1 MSKIRLLGMA
11 VVLTAIFGGC
21 SYGGVAA
28 VDGDTVVI
36 AKSNG
41 FLFGLFNK
49 VYVCQVTDSG
59 LSGCASNESP

>member
-1 MSKIRLLGMA
+1 MAKMRLLAMA
-11 VVLTAIFGGC
+11 GVIGLMFGC

-41 FLFGLFNK
+41 FLFGLLNK
-49 VYVCQVTDSG
+49 VYVCQVSDSG
-59 LSGCASNESP
+59 LTGCASNESP